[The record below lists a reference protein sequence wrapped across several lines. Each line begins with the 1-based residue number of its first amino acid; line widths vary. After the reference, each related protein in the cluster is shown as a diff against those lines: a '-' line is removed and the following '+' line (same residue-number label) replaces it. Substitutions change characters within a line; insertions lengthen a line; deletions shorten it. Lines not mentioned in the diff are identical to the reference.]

1 MNNTGSNLPRR
12 LLATGLAVC
21 AHAVVLLLLGWRIP
35 RLVVALPAGP
45 QIRAMEITLL
55 RPPQRP
61 RPRPAA
67 KPARSAPLAP
77 NVTPRILTTATP
89 GAPAATPPAPSAPAP
104 TPPTIDA
111 NAGEEHLRNALR
123 GLTGCGDPST
133 YRLSHEERAAC
144 DQRLAAAKP
153 GVIGSPLSAEEL
165 NQFDPPKQESILTRK
180 PHNGCLPRLGD
191 HPAIGPGG
199 GRGQATGGTTAV
211 GVGCGWSF

>member
-1 MNNTGSNLPRR
+1 LNNTGSNLPRR

-35 RLVVALPAGP
+35 RLVVALPDGP

-61 RPRPAA
+61 RPRPAP

-77 NVTPRILTTATP
+77 NFAPRILTTPTHS
-89 GAPAATPPAPSAPAP
+89 APAATPPAPSAPAP
-104 TPPTIDA
+104 TPPTVDA
-111 NAGEEHLRNALR
+111 NAGEERLRKALR

-153 GVIGSPLSAEEL
+153 APVGSQLSAEEL
-165 NQFDPPKQESILTRK
+165 RQFDPPKPESILTRK

-191 HPAIGPGG
+191 HPAMNPAGS
-199 GRGQATGGTTAV
+199 RGQSRAGTTAV